1 MTAPRR
7 ARALALLLSLLLG
20 LAACG
25 DSQAAPPAD
34 APADGGAEPAPGAD
48 APSSEG
54 GGLGDYSW

>member
-7 ARALALLLSLLLG
+7 ARVLALLLPMLLG

-25 DSQAAPPAD
+25 GSQAAQPAE
-34 APADGGAEPAPGAD
+34 APADGAGEPSPGAEAAP
-48 APSSEG
+48 SEG